1 MCKHQALVNGS
12 NLRSTSML
20 ITCSYAQAAALALT
34 EAMQADDRVVAL
46 GEDIGRGGV
55 FAQYAGLQAKFGP
68 ERVIDTPISEATMIG
83 AGVGMALAGM
93 RPVIEMRV
101 VDFAIC
107 AMDEIVNQ
115 AAKNRYMFGGQGRVS
130 MLMRLPNGI
139 WQGSAAQHA
148 QSLEAWFVHIPGLVV
163 LTPSSAADN
172 YHLFKAALAS
182 DDPVIYMEH
191 KELWQQSG
199 LIDTADTSMQTIG
212 RACICREGSDLTIV
226 GWSSAIPR
234 LTAMVDEL
242 NASGHS
248 IELIDLRSLWPWD
261 QEAVLKS
268 VDKTRR
274 LLVVHEAVQVGGFG
288 AEVAAFVAE
297 RSNARVARCGAP
309 RIPVGYSPTLES
321 ESLINTERIKVAINQ
336 LLIR

>member
-1 MCKHQALVNGS
+1 
-12 NLRSTSML
+12 
-20 ITCSYAQAAALALT
+20 
-34 EAMQADDRVVAL
+34 
-46 GEDIGRGGV
+46 
-55 FAQYAGLQAKFGP
+55 
-68 ERVIDTPISEATMIG
+68 
-83 AGVGMALAGM
+83 
-93 RPVIEMRV
+93 
-101 VDFAIC
+101 
-107 AMDEIVNQ
+107 
-115 AAKNRYMFGGQGRVS
+115 
-130 MLMRLPNGI
+130 
-139 WQGSAAQHA
+139 
-148 QSLEAWFVHIPGLVV
+148 
-163 LTPSSAADN
+163 
-172 YHLFKAALAS
+172 
-182 DDPVIYMEH
+182 
-191 KELWQQSG
+191 
-199 LIDTADTSMQTIG
+199 
-212 RACICREGSDLTIV
+212 
-226 GWSSAIPR
+226 
-234 LTAMVDEL
+234 L

>member
-1 MCKHQALVNGS
+1 MFKHLELVNGS
-12 NLRSTSML
+12 SLWSNTMPLSL
-20 ITCSYAQAAALALT
+20 SYAQAAALALS
-34 EAMQADDRVVAL
+34 ESMDLDPRIIAL

-55 FAQYAGLQAKFGP
+55 FAQYAGLQSKFGP
-68 ERVIDTPISEATMIG
+68 ARIIDTPISEATMIG

-93 RPVIEMRV
+93 RPVVEMRV

-139 WQGSAAQHA
+139 WSGSAAQHA
-148 QSLEAWFVHIPGLVV
+148 QSLESWFVHIPGLTV
-163 LTPSSAADN
+163 LAPSTASDN

-182 DDPVIYMEH
+182 DDPVVYMEH

-199 LIDTADTSMQTIG
+199 LVDIAETSLQVIG
-212 RACICREGSDLTIV
+212 EAAVCRKGSDLTIV
-226 GWSSAIPR
+226 SWSAAIPR
-234 LTAMVDEL
+234 LMSLVDEL
-242 NASGHS
+242 SLSGLS

-261 QEAVLKS
+261 QTTVLES
-268 VDKTRR
+268 VEKTRR
-274 LLVVHEAVQVGGFG
+274 CLVVHEAVQVAGFG

-297 RSNARVARCGAP
+297 HSGLPVARCGAP
-309 RIPVGYSPTLES
+309 RIPVGYAPPLEA
-321 ESLINTERIKVAINQ
+321 ESVLSLERVRAKIDQ
-336 LLIR
+336 LLA